1 MSPEENNVS
10 PGEETQNPTPELDA
24 TPEVVNPETVTTE
37 PDETPDDPRDK
48 TVKSLQRRVDRITA
62 ARYQAE
68 ARAQQAERE
77 REEVR
82 QRLAQYEQPEQQ
94 HSQAPDPL
102 SLAKEIAKIERVT
115 EKANGI
121 AKDGAARFE
130 NFKAALQV
138 VSREAGP
145 LFDQVGR
152 PTPLGEVCISADDPA
167 ALLHY
172 LGSDPDLAAELADLT
187 PIQQA
192 RRIARI
198 EMDMSKPKEPPRS
211 NAPKP
216 LKPVKAVSSDVALS
230 DQDSAEAWATKFYA
244 LRKQGKPF

>member
-1 MSPEENNVS
+1 MESIDPVS
-10 PGEETQNPTPELDA
+10 PDAETQNPAPETDVTPEI
-24 TPEVVNPETVTTE
+24 VNPETAATE

-62 ARYQAE
+62 TRYQAE
-68 ARAQQAERE
+68 ARAQQAEQKAQE
-77 REEVR
+77 AM

-94 HSQAPDPL
+94 QQNAPDPL
-102 SLAKEIAKIERVT
+102 TLAREIAKIERIS

-121 AKDGAARFE
+121 AKDGEKRFD
-130 NFKAALQV
+130 NFKAALVV

-152 PTPLGEVCISADDPA
+152 ATPLGEVCLSADDPA

-172 LGSDPDLAAELADLT
+172 IGSDPDLASELADLT
-187 PIQQA
+187 PFQQA
-192 RRIARI
+192 RRIARL
-198 EMDMSKPKEPPRS
+198 EMEMSKPKEPPRS

-216 LKPVKAVSSDVALS
+216 ITPVKATAGDTALS
-230 DQDSAEAWATKFYA
+230 DKDSAEAWAAKFYA

>member
-1 MSPEENNVS
+1 MSTELHEKRGKLVAQAREALEEIKTNTDEARS
-10 PGEETQNPTPELDA
+10 AELEQRHDAIMADFDA
-24 TPEVVNPETVTTE
+24 TEKLIERET
-37 PDETPDDPRDK
+37 K
-48 TVKSLQRRVDRITA
+48 LA
-62 ARYQAE
+62 AIE

-94 HSQAPDPL
+94 QSQAPDPL

-115 EKANGI
+115 EKANSI
-121 AKDGAARFE
+121 AKDGATRFE

-192 RRIARI
+192 RRIARL
-198 EMDMSKPKEPPRS
+198 EMEMSKPKEPPRS

-230 DQDSAEAWATKFYA
+230 DQDSAEAWASKFYA